1 MDFIQDNL
9 LNLII
14 FFPAAAALLIFLLP
28 EDEKNLIRR
37 MSFVLSLVPIALVLL
52 MWFNYDR
59 VAADIQFEVLP
70 SGSRQLAASLP
81 HGHRRHQPAALLAD
95 RHFDPAGDSGLL

>member
-9 LNLII
+9 LNLIV
-14 FFPAAAALLIFLLP
+14 FFPVVAALVIFLLP

-37 MSFVLSLVPIALVLL
+37 LAFVLSLVPIVLVLI

-59 VAADIQFEVLP
+59 VAADIQFEVFAEWFP
-70 SGSRQLAASLP
+70 AIGANY
-81 HGHRRHQPAALLAD
+81 HIRH
-95 RHFDPAGDSGLL
+95 

>member
-9 LNLII
+9 LNLIV

-59 VAADIQFEVLP
+59 VAADIQFEVVAEWFP
-70 SGSRQLAASLP
+70 AIGSSYHMGIDGISLP
-81 HGHRRHQPAALLAD
+81 L
-95 RHFDPAGDSGLL
+95 FC